1 MGYDAATQVNSTRA
15 LMLRLVRESIRP
27 YLIWIILALGCMAI
41 VAAATATSAWLM
53 KPVINEVFFEK
64 NKALLW
70 IISLAVFFTFT
81 IKGIANYGQAVLMSY
96 VGQRIITDTQ
106 HRLYSHLISLE
117 VSFFNNT
124 QTGNLISRFTIDI
137 NMMRTAVSNA
147 LTGFGKDFLSLI
159 GLVGVMFWQDW
170 QLGLIAFIVFPIA
183 VIPIVRIGKRMRA
196 VTVNTQVEMG
206 QFTTLLQQTFQGVR
220 VVKSYGMEG
229 YEKNRVKEIAERI
242 FLLVFRS
249 ARIRSLASPIME
261 SLGGIAITMVIAYGG
276 HQGITEKWDAGSLFS
291 CRAARV
297 LACGAR
303 NGLAS

>member
-261 SLGGIAITMVIAYGG
+261 SLGGIAIM
-276 HQGITEKWDAGSLFS
+276 
-291 CRAARV
+291 R
-297 LACGAR
+297 LAVR
-303 NGLAS
+303 RGLAST